1 MTNKIPQASDQAVPH
16 HAEATFKDSDPTP
29 TVEKRLRTY
38 SVRLITKGF
47 FEGTVEAS
55 SEDDA
60 IDETFRLWC
69 TECPHP
75 FEKSDD
81 SELIDV
87 IVEGELS

>member
-1 MTNKIPQASDQAVPH
+1 MTKKIPKASDQAVRH
-16 HAEATFKDSDPTP
+16 YDEATFTDSGSAPV
-29 TVEKRLRTY
+29 VEKRLRTY
-38 SVRLITKGF
+38 AVRLITKGF

-60 IDETFRLWC
+60 IDESFRLWC

-81 SELIDV
+81 SELIAV
-87 IVEGELS
+87 IVEGEL